1 MTMNVKD
8 MRAKSPEELNKE
20 ILDLRRAQFSMR
32 MQIATQQLTKTTELK
47 RVKREVAQIKT
58 ILTEKAKAAK

>member
-1 MTMNVKD
+1 MNLKD
-8 MRAKSPEELNKE
+8 MRAKSAEDLNKE
-20 ILDLRRAQFSMR
+20 LLALRRSQFSLR
-32 MQIATQQLTKTTELK
+32 MQIATQQLSKTSELQ

>member
-1 MTMNVKD
+1 MNTKE

-20 ILDLRRAQFSMR
+20 LLNLRKTQFSLR
-32 MQIATQQLTKTTELK
+32 MQVATQQLTNTTQIS

-58 ILTEKAKAAK
+58 ILTEKASVAK

>member
-1 MTMNVKD
+1 MNVKD

>member
-1 MTMNVKD
+1 MIMNVKD

>member
-1 MTMNVKD
+1 MNTKE

-20 ILDLRRAQFSMR
+20 LLNLRKTQFSLR
-32 MQIATQQLTKTTELK
+32 MQVATQQLTNTTQIS

-58 ILTEKAKAAK
+58 ILTEKASAK

>member
-1 MTMNVKD
+1 MNTKE

-20 ILDLRRAQFSMR
+20 LLNLRKTQFSLR
-32 MQIATQQLTKTTELK
+32 MQVATQQLTNTTHIS

-58 ILTEKAKAAK
+58 ILTEKASAAK

>member
-1 MTMNVKD
+1 MNTKE

-20 ILDLRRAQFSMR
+20 LLDLRKAQFSMR
-32 MQIATQQLTKTTELK
+32 MQVATQQMSKTTELG

-58 ILTEKAKAAK
+58 ILTEKARAA

>member
-8 MRAKSPEELNKE
+8 MRAKSPDDLKRE

-47 RVKREVAQIKT
+47 RVKKEVAQIKT

>member
-1 MTMNVKD
+1 MNTKE

-20 ILDLRRAQFSMR
+20 LLNLRKTQFSLR
-32 MQIATQQLTKTTELK
+32 MQVATQQLTNTTQMS

-58 ILTEKAKAAK
+58 ILTEKASAAK

>member
-1 MTMNVKD
+1 MNLKD
-8 MRAKSPEELNKE
+8 MRAKSPDELNKE
-20 ILDLRRAQFSMR
+20 LLDLRRAQFALR
-32 MQIATQQLTKTTELK
+32 MQVATQQLGKTSEMK